1 VKARLKYPGYGRR
14 PLNAGHFRKES
25 DMKQEIKYSVLIA
38 ALLGLAL
45 AGCQK
50 KEEPVP
56 EMPGSEAPAPQVTE
70 PTPMSEPAPA
80 MEPAP
85 TDAPMEPVPGESGE
99 AAPMQP
105 APTPPAQ

>member
-1 VKARLKYPGYGRR
+1 
-14 PLNAGHFRKES
+14 
-25 DMKQEIKYSVLIA
+25 MKQEIKYSVLIA

-85 TDAPMEPVPGESGE
+85 MDAPMEPVPGEAGE